1 MSFSSSQDR
10 DPVVVHDPP
19 SLPHALA
26 RVHSAP
32 SLKHAAS
39 MIAAAGFPVFH
50 LIPRG
55 KIPTGGSHGHL
66 DANADP
72 NLPDWP
78 RPDCNV
84 GLRTGAESGVV
95 VLDTD
100 PRHGGDEHLHD
111 LEHEHGEVLP
121 RTLSVK
127 TPGGGAHYYF
137 AHPDVEVPCDRDLAG
152 HRGVDIK
159 ADGGYVVV
167 PPSRTDLGVYA
178 LDELAPLAPMPG
190 WLVELTTVVDDE
202 RGPVDPDEVVTAFV
216 AGIRSGRD
224 PALTQLTGMLLRHF
238 VPVDVTRLIV
248 HAVNRTYCKPPKPTE
263 VVEKIVD
270 SIAGRE
276 GQRRGW
282 W

>member
-1 MSFSSSQDR
+1 M
-10 DPVVVHDPP
+10 
-19 SLPHALA
+19 
-26 RVHSAP
+26 
-32 SLKHAAS
+32 
-39 MIAAAGFPVFH
+39 
-50 LIPRG
+50 
-55 KIPTGGSHGHL
+55 
-66 DANADP
+66 
-72 NLPDWP
+72 
-78 RPDCNV
+78 
-84 GLRTGAESGVV
+84 
-95 VLDTD
+95 LDTD

-248 HAVNRTYCKPPKPTE
+248 HAVNQRLLQAAEAAGGRREDRRLDRGPRGPAPG
-263 VVEKIVD
+263 VVVMAPRGTP
-270 SIAGRE
+270 AGHGRIP
-276 GQRRGW
+276 RA
-282 W
+282 